1 MEVLLGCLIL
11 RQIRHFPAQRTIP
24 VTFSGGMP
32 ILCPTSGPALFQ
44 VPAGFKKVEKI
55 IDPTQ
60 KQMTY
65 WQWFKEKLHE
75 WFG

>member
-1 MEVLLGCLIL
+1 
-11 RQIRHFPAQRTIP
+11 
-24 VTFSGGMP
+24 MP